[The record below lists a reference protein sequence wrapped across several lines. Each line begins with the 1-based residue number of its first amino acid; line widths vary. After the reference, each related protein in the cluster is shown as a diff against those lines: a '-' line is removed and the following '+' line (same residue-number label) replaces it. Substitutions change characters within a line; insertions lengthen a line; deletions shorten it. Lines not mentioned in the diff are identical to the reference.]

1 MRVGPYEVVVLL
13 GAGGMAEVYRARDTR
28 LGRDVAIKMVSEA
41 LGAEGPRRERFERE
55 ARLASSLSHPNVV
68 AVYDVGFQDDKPYLV
83 TELLRG
89 ETLRERLTKGP
100 VPIATALEW
109 AAQMAQGLAAAHESG
124 IVHRDLKLENVFV
137 TRDGHVKLLDF
148 GIAKGAEPARKPH
161 GLMEETAVLPE
172 WRTGTGIVLGTP
184 GYMSPEQVR
193 GEAVDART
201 DFFSLG
207 AILYEVLGGRQAF
220 PAATAVESS
229 YAILHTEPD
238 PLPATVPPPVAQV
251 VRRCLEKE
259 PRKRFQ
265 SARDLAFHLELL
277 RTPTGSNAP
286 TDAHPGLA
294 VRLRRWGQWPWLL
307 SGLLAAIAVSGLTYL
322 VVRSTRHPPP
332 SVERMTFRRGTV
344 WAGRFTPEGRV
355 VYSATWGAEPEQV
368 FTQTPGSTDAQPLG
382 VPDARLLAISA
393 QGEFAVALNKGGIGE
408 TLAVVPG
415 AGGVPRE
422 VTENIFVAD
431 WSRTGELAVVR
442 YVNGRS
448 QLEYPVGTT
457 LFESTGIIGFPRV
470 SPSGDVVAFWSMPN
484 AAEPNE
490 LMLVDRKGSVRHVLQ
505 AEITGLAWAPSGKEV
520 WFSEVAAIWASPLGQ
535 EKRLVYQGVS
545 AMKLLDISADGKVL
559 INVDDEREEV
569 AFIPPGQQHELELP
583 WVSANYNDIAALSD
597 DGRRL
602 LVTYYPTIFKPL
614 TYIRPTD
621 GSAPLKLGLGR
632 ALAFSPDE
640 KSVLATVDQSELLQ
654 LPVGVGIAQKFPME
668 GLNIGTVRW
677 LRDGKRL
684 VATVQ
689 RKGET
694 QWRLFVIPLAG
705 GVPTLLTDGPAAVEV
720 SRDDRF
726 AAVLRSDGM
735 LTLYPLEGGPPL
747 PLPELGRVAF
757 PVGWT
762 SGGDLWVSV
771 WRASR
776 EGPSHLVRYDISKRR
791 VVEER
796 IVGPADLTG
805 LASMEH
811 ISITPDSQSIALQYL
826 RRLGVLY
833 LLDGLAPPRQ

>member
-28 LGRDVAIKMVSEA
+28 LGRDVAIKMVSGA
-41 LGAEGPRRERFERE
+41 FAAEGPRRERFERE

-83 TELLRG
+83 TEFLRG

-100 VPIATALEW
+100 VSLATALEW

-137 TRDGHVKLLDF
+137 TRDGQVKLLDF
-148 GIAKGAEPARKPH
+148 GIAKGAEPAGEPH
-161 GLMEETAVLPE
+161 GLMDETAAHRE
-172 WRTGTGIVLGTP
+172 WSTGTGIVLGTP

-193 GEAVDART
+193 GEHVDART

-220 PAATAVESS
+220 PADTAVESS
-229 YAILHTEPD
+229 YAILHSEPD
-238 PLPATVPPPVAQV
+238 PLPASVPPPVAQV

-286 TDAHPGLA
+286 TDDHFGLS
-294 VRLRRWGQWPWLL
+294 VRIRRWKPWPWLL
-307 SGLLAAIAVSGLTYL
+307 GGLFAALAVSGLTYFAARAKPL
-322 VVRSTRHPPP
+322 PAP

-355 VYSATWGAEPEQV
+355 VYSAAWGAEPEQV
-368 FTQTPGSTDAQPLG
+368 FTQTPGSTDGQPLG

-393 QGEFAVALNKGGIGE
+393 QGELAVGLNKGGLGD
-408 TLAVVPG
+408 TLAVVSL

-422 VTENIFVAD
+422 VTENTFLAD
-431 WSRTGELAVVR
+431 WSRTGELAVIR

-448 QLEYPVGTT
+448 QLEYPLGTS
-457 LFESTGIIGFPRV
+457 LFESTGFIGFPRV
-470 SPSGDVVAFWSMPN
+470 SPAGDVVAFWSMPN
-484 AAEPNE
+484 GAEPNE
-490 LMLVDRKGSVRHVLQ
+490 LLLVDRNGSVRHVLQ
-505 AEITGLAWAPSGKEV
+505 AEINGLAWAPSGKEI
-520 WFSEVAAIWASPLGQ
+520 WFSEGAAIWASPLGK

-545 AMKLLDISADGKVL
+545 AMKLQDISADGKVL
-559 INVDDEREEV
+559 INVDDEHEEV
-569 AFIPPGQQHELELP
+569 AFLPAGQQRELELP
-583 WVSANYNDIAALSD
+583 WVSANYNDIAGLSD

-614 TYIRPTD
+614 TYVRPTD

-640 KSVLATVDQSELLQ
+640 KWVLATLNQSELLR
-654 LPVGVGIAQKFPME
+654 LPVGVGVAQKLPME
-668 GLNIGTVRW
+668 GLNIGAVRW
-677 LRDGKRL
+677 LRDGKRI
-684 VATVQ
+684 VATAQ
-689 RKGET
+689 RKGEA
-694 QWRLFVIPLAG
+694 QWRLFVIPLDRG
-705 GVPTLLTDGPAAVEV
+705 SPTLLTTGPAAVEV

-726 AAVLRSDGM
+726 AAVLGPDGI
-735 LTLYPLEGGPPL
+735 LTLYPLDGSPPL
-747 PLPELGRVAF
+747 SLPDLGKVAV

-762 SGGDLWVSV
+762 SDGQLWVSV
-771 WRASR
+771 WKASR
-776 EGPSHLVRYDISKRR
+776 EGPSHLVRYDIPKRR

-796 IVGPADLTG
+796 IVGPADITG
-805 LASMEH
+805 LASIEH

-833 LLDGLAPPRQ
+833 LLEGLAPPG